1 MANEPTGAQQNPV
14 AQNSM
19 PRFAALGQYIRD
31 LSVENPNAP
40 ASLQPQQSQPQID
53 ININV
58 LANRGNDTDYEVQL
72 KLETRARSDD
82 TILFVIDLTYAGV
95 FRIENIPQDQIQLF
109 IMVEA
114 PRFLFPFAREIIA
127 NATRQAGFPP
137 LMIDPVDFLSLY
149 RQRMAQAQQEAQGQ
163 A

>member
-1 MANEPTGAQQNPV
+1 MADNDTPQPASTAGNEAQ
-14 AQNSM
+14 

-58 LANRGNDTDYEVQL
+58 LANKGGDTDYEVQL
-72 KLETRARSDD
+72 KLETKASSGE
-82 TILFVIDLTYAGV
+82 TTLFMIELTYAGV
-95 FRIENIPQDQIQLF
+95 FRIENIPSDQLQLF
-109 IMVEA
+109 VMVEA

-127 NATRQAGFPP
+127 NATRQDGFPP

-149 RQRMAQAQQEAQGQ
+149 RQRMNQAQAEAQGQ